1 MRVSSKFLKTDTYR
15 DCEAAR
21 EIVPQMTMGPVV
33 SSPHI
38 CKGLFIFSKEAKHNQ
53 YFEERCETL
62 YASLPPQYKEDG
74 STDGWGMGDL
84 ADIGE

>member
-33 SSPHI
+33 SSTD
-38 CKGLFIFSKEAKHNQ
+38 KSNSKSAKNNQ
-53 YFEERCETL
+53 YFEEGCETL
-62 YASLPPQYKEDG
+62 HASLSPSTKRTAQPMDG
-74 STDGWGMGDL
+74 EWVILQISVRT
-84 ADIGE
+84 